1 VLIGAYDIVRKIVY
15 IVGAITLSCDSE
27 ECPTLYIQG
36 KRGLKFQVGRIQ
48 EFTGRQ
54 LEYVGE

>member
-1 VLIGAYDIVRKIVY
+1 MLIGAYDIVGKIVY
-15 IVGAITLSCDSE
+15 IVDAITSSCDSE
-27 ECPTLYIQG
+27 EWPTLYIQG

-54 LEYVGE
+54 LKYVGE